1 MKSGLVWFGFA
12 LSKDVIGCNV
22 AKDQKGLS
30 HKPGGGGT
38 TVVTPVRDVGALE
51 QGGGSGGGE
60 ERTVVQINENCIF
73 SHPSPAS

>member
-30 HKPGGGGT
+30 HKPGGGGHDRCDPSEGCGCT
-38 TVVTPVRDVGALE
+38 GAGWGQWGWRREDGCPNKRELYL
-51 QGGGSGGGE
+51 
-60 ERTVVQINENCIF
+60 
-73 SHPSPAS
+73 